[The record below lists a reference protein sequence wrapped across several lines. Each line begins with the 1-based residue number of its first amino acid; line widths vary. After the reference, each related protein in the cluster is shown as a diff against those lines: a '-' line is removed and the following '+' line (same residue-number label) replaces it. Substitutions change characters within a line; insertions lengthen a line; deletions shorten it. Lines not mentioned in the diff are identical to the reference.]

1 MSNDNALKQN
11 KLSYITV
18 IITALMEII
27 STLVFVLIFA
37 VVMYLIEGGYEYSS
51 LFATVS
57 IAIGALIASFYLG
70 NKQGQKGILIGLAVG
85 GITFITVTLLSLL
98 MDNGAVG
105 INILFHFIIIMLASL
120 IGAILGVN
128 KKANQKYI

>member
-1 MSNDNALKQN
+1 MDNDNILKQN

-18 IITALMEII
+18 IVTALVEIV
-27 STLVFVLIFA
+27 STLVFVLAFA
-37 VVMYLIEGGYEYSS
+37 VIMYLIEGGYKYSS
-51 LFATVS
+51 IFATVS
-57 IAIGALIASFYLG
+57 IAIGSLIASFYLG

-85 GITFITVTLLSLL
+85 GITFIIITLISLL

-105 INILFHFIIIMLASL
+105 INILFHFIIILLASL

>member
-1 MSNDNALKQN
+1 MDNDNILKQN

-18 IITALMEII
+18 FVTALIEIV

-37 VVMYLIEGGYEYSS
+37 VIMYLIEGGYEYSS
-51 LFATVS
+51 IFATVS
-57 IAIGALIASFYLG
+57 IAIGSLVASFYLG

-85 GITFITVTLLSLL
+85 GITFIIITLISLL